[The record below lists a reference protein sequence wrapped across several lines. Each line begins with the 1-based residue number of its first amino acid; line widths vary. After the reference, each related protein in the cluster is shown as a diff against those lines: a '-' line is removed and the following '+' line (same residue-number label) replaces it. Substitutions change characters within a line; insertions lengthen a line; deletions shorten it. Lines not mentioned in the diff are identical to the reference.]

1 MVSRVLRNHE
11 LWDFSTERKSNT
23 LFNLVARVNAIMTTI
38 PQLTEKQTE
47 ALDVLVDL
55 HRQSRQGNPEA
66 RAAFLSAA
74 LLLA

>member
-1 MVSRVLRNHE
+1 
-11 LWDFSTERKSNT
+11 
-23 LFNLVARVNAIMTTI
+23 MTTI